1 VDAKEFRDR
10 VLDILRMEFPVE
22 EFAADE
28 REGVIA
34 WKDAEF
40 GLESLHADALRL
52 GITDD
57 QLREAVVAHFDKV
70 IKMTELG
77 KLVVPADWEE
87 ARQRVRLQL
96 MPSELIRD
104 GISVTYP
111 LLDQVVVSV
120 VIDSPHGYAYVRNED
135 LAKWNMSLFDLY
147 EIACE
152 NLKQASEGIEISFID
167 GPPSL
172 IVLQT
177 QDGYDAA
184 RVLLPEFRQFAAKRL
199 GTPFFAAIPNRDFLI
214 MWSQTDDT
222 SFHEHIKNQVRIDA
236 TSQSHPLTSTILVV
250 TEEKIRIAWL

>member
-10 VLDILRMEFPVE
+10 VLEILRTEFPGE

-34 WKDAEF
+34 WTDAQF
-40 GLESLHADALRL
+40 GLQSLHADAVRL
-52 GITDD
+52 GITDI
-57 QLREAVVAHFDKV
+57 QLQEAVVAHFDKV

-77 KLVVPADWEE
+77 KLVVPADWEV
-87 ARQRVRLQL
+87 ARERVRLQL
-96 MPSELIRD
+96 MPAELIRQ
-104 GISVTYP
+104 GVSVTYP
-111 LLDQVVVSV
+111 LLDRVVVSV

-135 LAKWNMSLFDLY
+135 LANWNMSLFDLY
-147 EIACE
+147 EVACE

-184 RVLLPEFRQFAAKRL
+184 RVLLPEFRQFAAERL

-214 MWSQTDDT
+214 MWSQSEDT

-250 TEEKIRIAWL
+250 TEEKIGIAR